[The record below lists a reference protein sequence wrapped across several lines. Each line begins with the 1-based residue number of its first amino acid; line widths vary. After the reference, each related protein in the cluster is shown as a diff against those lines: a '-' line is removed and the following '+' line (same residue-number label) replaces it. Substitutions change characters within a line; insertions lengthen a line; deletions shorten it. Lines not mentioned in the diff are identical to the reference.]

1 MAANCLFCKI
11 AKGEIA
17 AQKVFENEH
26 VFGFVDIH
34 SQAKIH
40 LLFVHK
46 KHTANIN
53 EMSGDPEA
61 IAQMFHGIAEYTK
74 GCELSKNGYRV
85 VTNQGPDAGQTVFHT
100 HFHIVGGEALG
111 HFGR

>member
-1 MAANCLFCKI
+1 MSAKCIFCKI
-11 AKGEIA
+11 INGEIP

-26 VFGFVDIH
+26 LLGIVDIH
-34 SQAKIH
+34 PQAKIH

-53 EMSGDPEA
+53 EMSGDSES
-61 IAQMFHGIAEYTK
+61 IAQIFQGISEYTK
-74 GCELSKNGYRV
+74 GNELSKKGYRI
-85 VTNQGPDAGQTVFHT
+85 VTNMGPDAGQTVFHT
-100 HFHIVGGEALG
+100 HFHIIGGEALG

>member
-1 MAANCLFCKI
+1 MSANCLFCKI
-11 AKGEIA
+11 AKGEIP
-17 AQKVFENEH
+17 AQKIFENDH
-26 VFGFVDIH
+26 VTGFVDIH
-34 SQAKIH
+34 PQAKIH

-53 EMSGDPEA
+53 EMSGDPESLAQIFQA
-61 IAQMFHGIAEYTK
+61 ITDYTK
-74 GCELSKNGYRV
+74 GSELNKNGYRV